1 MKQISIER
9 TFVLVKILQNI
20 GGAWTFSTYVLF
32 LVGANLSL
40 FQVNM
45 LNLVYMSIATILD
58 PVTGNLGDR
67 IGQKKIYMFGLF
79 FWGIG
84 MLVYGSSSWFWIFA
98 LAEGIAAIGHAFMS
112 EALESWLRNQTNEET
127 THRALS
133 SSDYLAKLATIPTAV
148 LGGLVG
154 AKWGLQVPWILAG
167 TTSLAALV
175 VTWWQLRQYPEKT
188 ETAEMALPDELNL
201 WLITKNAWKE
211 PVLRRSFIAVALI
224 TSTFQPFNMFWSVIF
239 KQASGQSDWLG
250 FLWVGIAL
258 ASALGSFL
266 AKKWKV
272 SSRGLA
278 LIIASIGIPMLLP
291 LIAGKNWILFIL
303 MPFLF
308 HEIGRSTWRPVLFS
322 YTNRRINDRVR
333 TSVNS
338 LRSSAGTFGA
348 AAGLLVSGILTK
360 WLSPITVWGMSAVML
375 IFVALWVRGW
385 NHDE

>member
-1 MKQISIER
+1 MKQKSIER

-20 GGAWTFSTYVLF
+20 GSAWTFSTYVLF
-32 LVGANLSL
+32 LLGANLSL

-45 LNLVYMSIATILD
+45 LNLVYMSTTTILD
-58 PVTGNLGDR
+58 PFTGNLGDR

-84 MLVYGSSSWFWIFA
+84 MLVYGSSGLFWIFA
-98 LAEGIAAIGHAFMS
+98 LAEGIAALGHALMS
-112 EALESWLRNQTNEET
+112 EALESWLRNHTSEET
-127 THRALS
+127 THKALAS
-133 SSDYLAKLATIPTAV
+133 SEYLVKLATIPTAV

-154 AKWGLQVPWILAG
+154 AKWGLHIPWILAG
-167 TTSLAALV
+167 ISSMVALLI
-175 VTWWQLRQYPEKT
+175 TWYYLRRFPEKSKT
-188 ETAEMALPDELNL
+188 IEIALPSELNL
-201 WLITKNAWKE
+201 WLITKKAWNE

-239 KQASGQSDWLG
+239 KEASGSTEWLG
-250 FLWVGIAL
+250 FLWMGIAL

-266 AKKWKV
+266 AKKWKIT
-272 SSRGLA
+272 SRGLA

-291 LIAGKNWILFIL
+291 LFAGKSWILFIL
-303 MPFLF
+303 VPFLF
-308 HEIGRSTWRPVLFS
+308 HEIGRSTWGPVLFS
-322 YTNRRINDRVR
+322 YTNRIIDPKVR

-348 AAGLLVSGILTK
+348 AVGLLVSGILTK
-360 WLSPITVWGMSAVML
+360 WLSPISVWSISAVIL

-385 NHDE
+385 NHDK